1 MIYKNKNN
9 YNNNSNNKH
18 NNESD
23 RSLNA
28 GYNTKN
34 N

>member
-1 MIYKNKNN
+1 MRYKNKNN